1 MPRALASFC
10 LLAAAC
16 CLLAPTVQAQRPEV
30 GAAPAAAPLRFER
43 ILWLHDQA
51 AAKAAANAG
60 FTAVQLPRGGD
71 PAPLRALGLGYYLDQ
86 PIGKGLLELRD
97 EDWRPVAVA
106 YERTRDPAVLVR
118 PGCWQ
123 APGRLAAAAQAV
135 AAEVARVAGPG
146 LCFVALA
153 DEASATR
160 HDAPLDT
167 CRCAECLAAFRA
179 FALARHGGVA
189 ALDAAL
195 GTAFEEPAAVVPLT
209 TDQVRRRELGDVSL
223 PQNLAPFALHRE
235 FVATQFAAAV
245 GELCAAAQ
253 RAAGSAPVGL
263 TGMPAPA
270 AFGGND
276 YAALAPFL
284 GVVEAYRG
292 GGAPELAAS
301 LLAPNTQRYAT
312 LFPAADAV
320 GGLPLADRMRAE
332 VAALAAHGYAGAVVW
347 SDREVLGVGG
357 EPTEYGAA
365 VQKAFAAFGPALD
378 ACAGA
383 TIEPSSCWLVE
394 SPASVQAWWM
404 LDSARDGMTWVR
416 RLASYEAEH
425 STSQAARLGW
435 SRLLQDLGLQ
445 PQFVAAEGLPERL
458 LRERPRC
465 LVLPALLALDDRTV
479 QAITGYVQAGGTL
492 LADHST
498 ALYDGDLRLRAS
510 GGLDSV
516 FGIRERSLRWADL
529 RVREGTSGAAQAGEL
544 PLAELGLRGAVAD
557 HRQKGDLSIEQ
568 RSGRGRAHYLNA
580 PVVDYAR
587 LRLDPAQAEK
597 ARELRRRVRAVL
609 QLAGVESPC
618 DVRGQGLPT
627 CIERVPLRLRDGR
640 SVLAIRLHALEA
652 PNLLR
657 TLSAAGLRTI
667 TVEFSAPRA
676 LRRLG
681 GDPLPVQ
688 AKFELPLDP
697 CGAVFLEG
705 VGR

>member
-1 MPRALASFC
+1 MPRVLASCC
-10 LLAAAC
+10 LLAATAM
-16 CLLAPTVQAQRPEV
+16 AQRLEPA
-30 GAAPAAAPLRFER
+30 GGSAAAPERFER

-51 AAKAAANAG
+51 AAGAAARAG

-71 PAPLRALGLGYYLDQ
+71 PAPLRALGLGFYLDQ
-86 PIGKGLLELRD
+86 PVGKGLLELRD
-97 EDWRPVAVA
+97 AEWRPVAAA
-106 YERTRDPAVLVR
+106 YERTRDPDVLVR

-123 APGRLAAAAQAV
+123 APGRLAAAAQAMT
-135 AAEVARVAGPG
+135 AEVARVAGPG

-167 CRCAECLAAFRA
+167 CRCADCLQAYRT
-179 FALARHGGVA
+179 FALARYGSVA

-195 GTAFEEPAAVVPLT
+195 GTAFEDPAAVVPLT

-235 FVATQFAAAV
+235 FVAGQFAAAV
-245 GELCAAAQ
+245 GELAAAAQ

-284 GVVEAYRG
+284 GMVEAYRG
-292 GGAPELAAS
+292 GGAPELAAG
-301 LLAPNTQRYAT
+301 LLAPATQRYAT
-312 LFPAADAV
+312 LFPSGDG
-320 GGLPLADRMRAE
+320 GGLAVEARMRAE

-347 SDREVLGVGG
+347 SDREMLGAD
-357 EPTEYGAA
+357 GALTALGIA
-365 VQKAFAAFGPALD
+365 VRQAFAAFGAALD

-383 TIEPSSCWLVE
+383 AIEPASCWVVE
-394 SPASVQAWWM
+394 SAASVRLWWM

-445 PQFVAAEGLPERL
+445 PHFVAAEGLPERL

-465 LVLPALLALDDRTV
+465 LVLPAVVALDDRSL
-479 QAITGYVQAGGTL
+479 QAITSYVQAGGTV

-498 ALYDGDLRLRAS
+498 ALYDADLRRRTS
-510 GGLDSV
+510 GGLDAL
-516 FGIRERSLRWADL
+516 FGIQERSLRWADQ
-529 RVREGTSGAAQAGEL
+529 RVHEGSAGTAAAGEV
-544 PLAELGLRGAVAD
+544 PLAETGLRGRIAERRA
-557 HRQKGDLSIEQ
+557 QGDTSIEQ
-568 RSGRGRAHYLNA
+568 RVGRGRAHYLNA

-609 QLAGVESPC
+609 QLAGVEPPC
-618 DVRGQGLPT
+618 DVRGAGLPT

-652 PNLLR
+652 PSLLR
-657 TLSAAGLRTI
+657 TLAAGGPRAI
-667 TVEFSAPRA
+667 TVEFPAPRA
-676 LRRLG
+676 LRLLG
-681 GDPLPVQ
+681 GEPLPVQ
-688 AKFELPLDP
+688 TKFELMLDP
-697 CGAVFLEG
+697 CGALFLEG